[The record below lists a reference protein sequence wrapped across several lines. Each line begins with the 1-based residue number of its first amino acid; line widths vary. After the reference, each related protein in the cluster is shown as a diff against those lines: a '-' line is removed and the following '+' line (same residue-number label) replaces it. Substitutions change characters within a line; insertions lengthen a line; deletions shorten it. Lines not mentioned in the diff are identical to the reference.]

1 MEKFMN
7 FMEEKFVPVAAK
19 IGSQRHL
26 VAIRDGFIAIMPLII
41 AGSLAVLVNNL
52 SLPGY
57 DHGAFMSRIFGPGW
71 SALGGNVW
79 WGTLAMMALL
89 ISFTVAYNLAKSYD
103 VNPLTA
109 GALSVASYMT
119 FIPQADVSVGIPETV
134 EGIAVPAELVG
145 KQLGTWGNIS
155 WSFTSYASLFGAIFV
170 ALIVTEIYVKL
181 VKSGK
186 LEIKMPEGVPP
197 AVSRTFATLLPV
209 IITIF
214 LVGFAQVW
222 IAKTGTSISKFLLE
236 VVQAPVASIGNTLGG
251 AVAVAFFNHIFWFFG
266 LHGSNILDPVMR
278 SVFMPLATA
287 NAELLQQGLEMQYIV
302 TKSFF
307 DGFVYMGGSGTTVGL
322 LAAIYVFSKN
332 KAHRSIAKIATP
344 TSLFNINEPVV
355 FGIPIVLN
363 PLFFIPF
370 VFGPV
375 VLTIISYLATA
386 AGLVPMTSVIVPW
399 TTPPVLGAFLATN
412 GSVAAA
418 LLALFNLGITFV
430 MYVPFVLLSNRHSI
444 EEIEEEVA

>member
-1 MEKFMN
+1 MDKFIN
-7 FMEEKFVPVAAK
+7 WMEEKFVPVAAK
-19 IGSQRHL
+19 IGAQRHL
-26 VAIRDGFIAIMPLII
+26 VAIRDGFITIMPLII
-41 AGSLAVLVNNL
+41 AGSLATLINNL

-57 DHGAFMSRIFGPGW
+57 DHAKVMESIFGAKW
-71 SALGGNVW
+71 SQLGGNVW
-79 WGTLAMMALL
+79 WGTLAMMSLL
-89 ISFTVAYNLAKSYD
+89 VVFTIGYHLADSYD
-103 VNPLTA
+103 CNPLTA
-109 GALSVASYMT
+109 GTLSLAAYLT
-119 FIPQADVSVGIPETV
+119 FIPQAFVKASIPETV
-134 EGIAVPAELVG
+134 EGITVPSELVG
-145 KQLGTWGNIS
+145 KSIGTWGNIN

-181 VKSGK
+181 SKSGK
-186 LEIKMPEGVPP
+186 LEINMPDGVPP

-214 LVGFAQVW
+214 LVGLAQ
-222 IAKTGTSISKFLLE
+222 IFISSQGTSVSKALLKFIQRPIAN
-236 VVQAPVASIGNTLGG
+236 VGNTLGG
-251 AVAVAFFNHIFWFFG
+251 AVLVAFFNHLFWFFG
-266 LHGSNILDPVMR
+266 LHGSNIIDPVMR

-287 NAELLQQGLEMQYIV
+287 NAELLQQGLEMKYIV

-332 KAHRSIAKIATP
+332 KAHKSIAKIATP

-355 FGIPIVLN
+355 FGLPIVLN

-370 VFGPV
+370 LFGPV
-375 VLTIISYLATA
+375 ILTIISYMATA
-386 AGLVPMTSVIVPW
+386 IGIVPMTSVIVPW

-418 LLALFNLGITFV
+418 GLALFNLVLTFI
-430 MYVPFVLLSNRHSI
+430 MYSPFVLLSNKKSI
-444 EEIEEEVA
+444 ADIEQESA